1 MLNLVLGARA
11 ENHEPWSGAADLA
24 LWERPP
30 LTAAVDPDFHA
41 NGPAAAL
48 TWPSRRLRLVHDP
61 TGVTGVLIANGDP
74 LAPQNSNRFEPM
86 TTWRR
91 SAQQEKKSGVVPVY
105 MPRTHDPERSVWRGL
120 EALLPQ
126 GVTERQGAEAAGA
139 RSSASLDWVRR
150 QTDALGPDY
159 LIRTRAVGM
168 SYGSQSSSTV
178 EILDDSLV
186 MHTGLLS
193 TAELQAAAV
202 DAVRAAEAAVNA
214 LGDLARNLAV
224 AAGGE
229 GEGARDQAR
238 RMGFFALDGPFRRWL
253 ADLDGR
259 FRCGRRHSRLAL
271 PDPRILREI
280 GEQLMPDAGPMAF
293 AGRPSALGRHIDAGL
308 AALYFR
314 RSSEQGA
321 SIGPQRSDVPS
332 SHRRHPSTSTPRRAS
347 DDRSSS
353 SFHHARPPHPSAR
366 MWGVWSRSSN
376 GLYLADQQSLS
387 GPAAAQLARL
397 RRGVAA
403 SPGAD
408 PFIWHL
414 LFEKWPSEL
423 AVRRDD
429 ATAAETPH
437 TPHCACTPSISNPS
451 GHIRCTSSVERWV
464 ALWPGL
470 PGPPVRRSNA
480 CGAGSTLWQP
490 QPPSARP
497 SITPGPHHPA
507 PQRGHPVGL
516 RPLRRGSV
524 SSAIP
529 GARRRG
535 TQAMGARLL
544 PRPAPYAGPA
554 GDATPTTRTAA
565 AQTEG
570 DTA

>member
-1 MLNLVLGARA
+1 MLDDSLEELSLTQTFERAHLVRAVVGELPTTSFALHRLVLAVLYRSIVLPASDAGDHRPSEYWKALWQLPEFPSAVGEYLDGMRSRFDLLDPARPFMQVADLTTAKGDTSGLEKLIADVPNGLPYFTTRAGRALSRITFAEAARWLVHVMAYDISGIKSGAVGDARVKGGKGYPIGTSWAGNLGGILIEGHNLRETLLLNLVLGARA
-11 ENHEPWSGAADLA
+11 ENDEAWSGVDDLA

-30 LTAAVDPDFHA
+30 LTAAVDPDFYA

-74 LAPQNSNRFEPM
+74 LAPQNSDRFEPM

-91 SAQQEKKSGVVPVY
+91 SAPQEKKSGVVPVY

-126 GVTERQGAEAAGA
+126 GVTERQGADAAGA

-214 LGDLARNLAV
+214 VGDLARNLAV

-253 ADLDGR
+253 AGLDG
-259 FRCGRRHSRLAL
+259 GSDVDGATVDWQSRIQG
-271 PDPRILREI
+271 ILREI
-280 GEQLMPDAGPMAF
+280 GDQLIADAGPMAF

-308 AALYFR
+308 AGLYFR
-314 RSSEQGA
+314 RSLNKA
-321 SIGPQRSDVPS
+321 L
-332 SHRRHPSTSTPRRAS
+332 
-347 DDRSSS
+347 
-353 SFHHARPPHPSAR
+353 PSA
-366 MWGVWSRSSN
+366 GS
-376 GLYLADQQSLS
+376 
-387 GPAAAQLARL
+387 
-397 RRGVAA
+397 
-403 SPGAD
+403 
-408 PFIWHL
+408 
-414 LFEKWPSEL
+414 
-423 AVRRDD
+423 
-429 ATAAETPH
+429 
-437 TPHCACTPSISNPS
+437 
-451 GHIRCTSSVERWV
+451 
-464 ALWPGL
+464 
-470 PGPPVRRSNA
+470 VRRSVV
-480 CGAGSTLWQP
+480 T
-490 QPPSARP
+490 PSAVVDVD
-497 SITPGPHHPA
+497 
-507 PQRGHPVGL
+507 PQ
-516 RPLRRGSV
+516 
-524 SSAIP
+524 
-529 GARRRG
+529 
-535 TQAMGARLL
+535 
-544 PRPAPYAGPA
+544 
-554 GDATPTTRTAA
+554 
-565 AQTEG
+565 EG
-570 DTA
+570 IR